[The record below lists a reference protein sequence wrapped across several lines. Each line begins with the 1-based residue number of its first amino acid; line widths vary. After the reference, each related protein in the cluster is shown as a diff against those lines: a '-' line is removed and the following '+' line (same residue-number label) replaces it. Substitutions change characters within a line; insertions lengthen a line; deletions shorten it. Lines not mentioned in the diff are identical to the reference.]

1 MSYPIAAIAID
12 FPMLKL
18 HRKRLIKRWLLWGSL
33 KNPSWMPMK
42 NQWCRH
48 RNEVREKT
56 RVKNKIGTDMWSLT
70 TKQLL
75 KKKNRTNVGICLN
88 LNWKFIYE
96 NRFQQWGRPN
106 MKNFNVK
113 QHGSLAKY
121 YKTDACIA
129 PPSHSCTLGSR
140 SEPSTQEKQAESKNW
155 FIWAMK
161 NTTFPSH

>member
-1 MSYPIAAIAID
+1 
-12 FPMLKL
+12 MLKL
-18 HRKRLIKRWLLWGSL
+18 HRKRRIKRWLLWGSL
-33 KNPSWMPMK
+33 KNPLIHSAWTMTPLGCPSK
-42 NQWCRH
+42 TNDADIA
-48 RNEVREKT
+48 VRSAKKP
-56 RVKNKIGTDMWSLT
+56 RVKNRIGTDMWSLT
-70 TKQLL
+70 TKQLF
-75 KKKNRTNVGICLN
+75 KKIRTNVGICLN
-88 LNWKFIYE
+88 QNWKFIYE